1 MPRSLTYVLLTLV
14 AVLPPSLARADLKE
28 IVARGS
34 LRVLTGF
41 DEQPELYSFA
51 QTGEPGFE
59 REIIEGFARLHRI
72 KVESVPVTNF
82 DEIIAMLN
90 RGDGDLITGFI
101 DTPVRRQSVAFTA
114 EILPSRHAVLTRKPS
129 AVIRTLEEFRKARV
143 GVLPGTSW
151 ETEAVAAGVP
161 RSNLIPFTDM
171 KDLLTQLKSGGVQA
185 TVMAVSDATLA
196 VRRDP
201 ALQLGLF
208 LGAPGHSA
216 FGIRKKDPE
225 LLRAFDDY
233 LANLR
238 KSATYSRLV
247 VKYFGNDALRVLG
260 RARKE

>member
-1 MPRSLTYVLLTLV
+1 MPRSLPYALLALV
-14 AVLPPSLARADLKE
+14 AILRPSIAGADLKE

-34 LRVLTGF
+34 LKVLTGF

-51 QTGEPGFE
+51 KAGEPGFE
-59 REIIEGFARLHRI
+59 REIVEGFARLHRI
-72 KVESVPVTNF
+72 QVESVPVTNF

-90 RGDGDLITGFI
+90 RGEGDLITGFV
-101 DTPVRRQSVAFTA
+101 DTAGRRQSVAFT
-114 EILPSRHAVLTRKPS
+114 EEVLPSRHAVLTREPS
-129 AVIRTLEEFRKARV
+129 PVIRNLEEFRKARV

-151 ETEAVAAGVP
+151 EAEAVAAGVP
-161 RSNLIPFTDM
+161 RSNLVPFTDM
-171 KDLLTQLKSGGVQA
+171 KELLAQLKNGQVQA

-196 VRRDP
+196 VRRDA

-216 FGIRKKDPE
+216 FGVRKKDPE
-225 LLRAFDDY
+225 LLRTLNDY

-238 KSATYSRLV
+238 KGASYSRLV
-247 VKYFGNDALRVLG
+247 VKYFGRDALRVLG